1 MGDDGMPE
9 AAGKLNDTGLWE
21 MPPTGFVPAVCLPHR
36 SGPRIGSS
44 WLVAF

>member
-21 MPPTGFVPAVCLPHR
+21 MPPTGFVPAFVFVSAQALESKVH
-36 SGPRIGSS
+36 G
-44 WLVAF
+44 